1 MLSII
6 KPRGD
11 IKSNWESANP
21 ILRMRE
27 WGIEWETTVGVGE
40 VKIKIGD
47 GITPWLT
54 LDYVLVN
61 DVTKKI
67 VKTFATVT
75 TENPELTEGS
85 SMDVLWATVKKK
97 FEFLNQKVTD
107 ISENGDI
114 DLTEV
119 DLPTFTDYTTDDTTM
134 PDARTAI
141 NNITS
146 NIKVPAF
153 ISNAKAALRGL
164 ITLGEMRS
172 LLVNSGLT
180 TESGK
185 YFLDAAYGKTL
196 ADQISQLNSS
206 TVLWSGT
213 LTFEEDKTI
222 TLSDSLTNYKYID
235 IYAHDGGGDYPIN
248 TFEANKTSFCLRY
261 FNMSNSLTNISIT
274 FDEMALVKISNT
286 VLGINNDGWVR
297 LRWSGEAGE
306 SAVKSITTAD
316 IKKIVGRNI

>member
-11 IKSNWESANP
+11 IKTNWEAANP

-27 WGIEWETTVGVGE
+27 WGIEWETTVGVGD

-47 GITPWLT
+47 GVTPWST

-67 VKTFATVT
+67 VKTFAEVT
-75 TENPELTEGS
+75 AENPELIEGS
-85 SMDVLWATVKKK
+85 SMDVLWATVKNK

-119 DLPTFTDYTTDDTTM
+119 TLPTFTDYATDDTTM

-146 NIKVPAF
+146 SIKVPAF

-164 ITLGEMRS
+164 VTLGEMRS

-180 TESGK
+180 TETGK

-196 ADQISQLNSS
+196 ADQISQLNSQLEVKHIYNAAFIPWIKANVEDGIPFMCLFSSVTDNPYKSSVGMVLAMKNKSFSFYSIYTLCAGDQGIEYKVFS
-206 TVLWSGT
+206 TQ
-213 LTFEEDKTI
+213 
-222 TLSDSLTNYKYID
+222 
-235 IYAHDGGGDYPIN
+235 
-248 TFEANKTSFCLRY
+248 
-261 FNMSNSLTNISIT
+261 
-274 FDEMALVKISNT
+274 
-286 VLGINNDGWVR
+286 
-297 LRWSGEAGE
+297 
-306 SAVKSITTAD
+306 
-316 IKKIVGRNI
+316 